1 MAPQIYN
8 FTPWQSLVG
17 GVIIGIAASLHLLTT
32 GRIMGASGVVN
43 ESSVASLHLLTTG
56 RIMGAWGVVHVFLA
70 SMTAVGSFTM
80 LINSGHAFGSNPP
93 SVGDDPGLALILPIA
108 AGLLCGFGSQLG
120 SGCTSGHGVC
130 GLLRFSP
137 RSCPPP
143 SSPSPF
149 PPSSYPS
156 LPNLNQL
163 GSGCTSG
170 HGVCGLP
177 RFSLR
182 SAVGVATFMATGAA
196 TSMTLGAIATGAT
209 AANRPPGEPIPATNT
224 WLLVLAVCATAVGA
238 IIAYRCPYCNEF
250 LDGGAA
256 SGANGG
262 AAGGAAGESASL
274 AKPACSSGA
283 CSLSPSA
290 PSASCCSALL
300 HPVNVLRAS
309 LVTGAIFGIGLALSG
324 MCNPY
329 KVKDFFDPVH
339 GWDPSLAFVMGLIPF
354 HPIIPRYL
362 SHQRSSHS
370 PYRCN
375 PYKVKDFLDPV
386 HGWDPSL
393 AFVTTLTLPIPPHS
407 PYRCNPYKVKD
418 FLDPVHGWDPS
429 LAFVTTLTLPIPPHT
444 PYRCNPYKVKDFL
457 DPVHGWDPS
466 LAFVMGGA
474 VVVNV
479 VTFRFI
485 LARPNPL
492 FDTKFYVPSRNDI
505 TWELVVGSAIFGIGE
520 CHSMFTCKV

>member
-56 RIMGAWGVVHVFLA
+56 RIMGAWGVVHGIVNESPHFLTTGRAMAASGVVNGVITGVPDWAWRAVFLA

-274 AKPACSSGA
+274 AKPACSIGA

-329 KVKDFFDPVH
+329 KVKDF
-339 GWDPSLAFVMGLIPF
+339 
-354 HPIIPRYL
+354 
-362 SHQRSSHS
+362 
-370 PYRCN
+370 
-375 PYKVKDFLDPV
+375 LDPV

-407 PYRCNPYKVKD
+407 
-418 FLDPVHGWDPS
+418 
-429 LAFVTTLTLPIPPHT
+429 

-520 CHSMFTCKV
+520 

>member
-43 ESSVASLHLLTTG
+43 GIVNESPHFLTTG
-56 RIMGAWGVVHVFLA
+56 RAMAASGVVNGVITGVPDWAWRAVFLA

-274 AKPACSSGA
+274 AKPACSIGA

-324 MCNPY
+324 M
-329 KVKDFFDPVH
+329 
-339 GWDPSLAFVMGLIPF
+339 
-354 HPIIPRYL
+354 
-362 SHQRSSHS
+362 
-370 PYRCN
+370 CN

-520 CHSMFTCKV
+520 